1 MKYKLCVAVFLLG
14 VPFTTFASVEI
25 SEIAWMGTADSS
37 TNEWVELHATS
48 SVDLTGWTLE
58 TKDGGLTITLS
69 GSIVSGGYYL
79 IERTDDTTVPGIAG
93 DLVVPF
99 GSGLANSGEILIL
112 KDASGSIVDEVDASG
127 DWPAGDNTTKETM
140 QKAGSVWITAT
151 ATARASNASS
161 GTIPPSESAATA
173 TSTTTSSEKKTA
185 TGSSWQ
191 PYVPPE
197 KLPRIKAFA
206 GDDQR
211 AVAGEEL
218 RMEGNALGFVG
229 EPLPDARY
237 VWNFGNSIVKEGR
250 SVRYIYPFPGTYT
263 VRLSVASGEHAAFDD
278 AIVRVGR
285 NSAIISEIMPRLSGW
300 VELHN
305 KGAESI
311 NLSGWMLQDTSGNKF
326 ILPEGTRIAPQSF
339 IVFENVVTKT
349 VLLDVLGTI
358 ALLYPNGMQAD
369 TVTYAFSVPEGMSI
383 VQGESG
389 PLLARPTPG
398 EADDV
403 VTKTAVKKSKSAGIV
418 LAAQPDESIRREVL
432 ASDRAIETEVMVDS
446 AQAQN
451 LGQYEAAV
459 ALPQPIARRVLENN
473 IFWFALSIVL
483 GLIAGALLLLARR
496 RFAQSS

>member
-1 MKYKLCVAVFLLG
+1 MKSKLCVVVFLLC

-48 SVDLTGWTLE
+48 GIDITGWTLE
-58 TKDGGLTITLS
+58 TTDGGLHIALS
-69 GSIVSGGYYL
+69 GSIAPGGYYL
-79 IERTDDTTVPGIAG
+79 IERTDDTTVPGIAA

-99 GSGLANSGEILIL
+99 GSGLANSGEALVL
-112 KDASGSIVDEVDASG
+112 KDTSGSVVDEVNASG
-127 DWPAGDNTTKETM
+127 GWPAGDNTTKETM
-140 QKAGSVWITAT
+140 QRSGSSWVTAV
-151 ATARASNASS
+151 ATPKASNTTAEAPKGQESS
-161 GTIPPSESAATA
+161 GTA
-173 TSTTTSSEKKTA
+173 TSTTVSTEKKA
-185 TGSSWQ
+185 SSDSSWQ

-197 KLPRIKAFA
+197 KLPRIKVFA

-211 AVAGEEL
+211 VVAGEEL
-218 RMEGNALGFVG
+218 RMEGSALGFVG

-237 VWNFGNSIVKEGR
+237 IWNFGNSIVKEGR

-285 NSAIISEIMPRLSGW
+285 NSAIISEVMPRLSGW

-339 IVFENVVTKT
+339 IVFENIVTKT
-349 VLLDVLGTI
+349 ALLDVLGTI

-403 VTKTAVKKSKSAGIV
+403 VTKTAVKKSKGAGIV
-418 LAAQPDESIRREVL
+418 LAVQPDESTRREVL
-432 ASDRAIETEVMVDS
+432 ASDSAIATEVIADS

-451 LGQYEAAV
+451 LGQYETAA
-459 ALPQPIARRVLENN
+459 ALPQPIAQRVLENN
-473 IFWFALSIVL
+473 IFWFVLSIVL
-483 GLIAGALLLLARR
+483 GIVAGVLLLLARR
-496 RFAQSS
+496 RFVQSS